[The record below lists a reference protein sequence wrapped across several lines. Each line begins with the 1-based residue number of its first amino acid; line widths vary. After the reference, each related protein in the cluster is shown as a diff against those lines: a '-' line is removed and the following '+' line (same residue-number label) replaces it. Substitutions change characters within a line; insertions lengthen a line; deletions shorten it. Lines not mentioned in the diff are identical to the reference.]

1 METLVEDKTLYTRC
15 PTCSTAFKVTDEL
28 LALAK
33 GKVRCGACLAI
44 FQATDYMLER
54 SKTPALKSAVAS
66 TPAPAASSPVQKHT
80 MPEQTKS
87 QAQPVTT
94 PRTDPIASNQKID
107 KPVPSSIE
115 NADTDK
121 VTIEK
126 PIGRSTKT
134 TSPQAESVAD
144 SLLTEDTKV
153 DDIQPDQ
160 ETISVEEFP
169 EDIFSEEL
177 LDDDLSDTSELSE
190 ATKNQSSIETKPEPV
205 EEIISE
211 PKEDPIVSEQE
222 QEFDHELGLSNF
234 DDQPLTEE
242 PSIDEDELSFHQ
254 IDESEEQLFDANED
268 NLDSTEELSD
278 FEIDE
283 AEIEESFEY
292 SENELQENEYE
303 EDELEGGEYEE
314 DPIYYEEE
322 VIESDD
328 FEHDTGTFDELSDQ
342 LSEQMQETDYQ
353 PDPLDEFDEMVAD
366 NRSGIKS
373 KLIIV
378 SIFILLGIGL
388 FSVWSNRQA
397 LAWSDTWGGTMK
409 SICGFLPCELK
420 AKRDVSKIKLLQRQ
434 LAPDEELENTLD
446 VKVLLV
452 NEATFAQPYPTIKIV
467 FSNKDGEQVLVKGFK
482 PSDYLEAES
491 VNDLMPSES
500 EVHIHFK
507 TEVAGSDTLG
517 FEFIFE

>member
-1 METLVEDKTLYTRC
+1 METLVEDKALYTRC

-54 SKTPALKSAVAS
+54 SKKPVIKSAVAAKPEPIKNEPTKPS
-66 TPAPAASSPVQKHT
+66 VQEPA
-80 MPEQTKS
+80 KS
-87 QAQPVTT
+87 DPKQSQ
-94 PRTDPIASNQKID
+94 PIADGIYQKSDAPEPLSISKTNEEIVSSKKSVSQSTENLKID
-107 KPVPSSIE
+107 EIE
-115 NADTDK
+115 SN
-121 VTIEK
+121 
-126 PIGRSTKT
+126 
-134 TSPQAESVAD
+134 
-144 SLLTEDTKV
+144 
-153 DDIQPDQ
+153 Q

-169 EDIFSEEL
+169 EDLFSEGS
-177 LDDDLSDTSELSE
+177 LDDDLSQASELSE
-190 ATKNQSSIETKPEPV
+190 TNKNQSSIETKPEPV
-205 EEIISE
+205 EKSITEPKTDPTISE
-211 PKEDPIVSEQE
+211 QNLDRQ
-222 QEFDHELGLSNF
+222 LGLSDF
-234 DDQPLTEE
+234 DDELEQTLIEE
-242 PSIDEDELSFHQ
+242 PSIDEDDLSFDH
-254 IDESEEQLFDANED
+254 IDESDEELFDANEGA
-268 NLDSTEELSD
+268 LDSTEELSE

-283 AEIEESFEY
+283 AEIEESLEY
-292 SENELQENEYE
+292 SESELQEGEYE
-303 EDELEGGEYEE
+303 DGEFENVDYEE
-314 DPIYYEEE
+314 DPIYDEEE

-378 SIFILLGIGL
+378 SILILLGVGL

-409 SICGFLPCELK
+409 SICGFLPCDLK
-420 AKRDVSKIKLLQRQ
+420 PKRDVSKIKLLQRQ

-452 NEATFAQPYPTIKIV
+452 NDATFAQPYPTIKIV

-482 PSDYLEAES
+482 PSDYLDAES